1 MKSLST
7 LINPSRFALLLKKEL
22 KENRRQLLLRGGIII
37 TILVAASLF
46 IGVSNIDTYERILE
60 YTTLSPSG
68 EIISSYRFNGGM
80 FGSPKDE
87 AAAGCAFFYAFAF
100 PIALAISASFM
111 FEGLSTK
118 QKRIATL
125 MTPGTIFEKYLARFI
140 IYIFGTTILFG
151 AGCLIADYIRYIV
164 FSLSY
169 IGYNIVHP
177 IDYIYGWEWI
187 MTLNNNM
194 YYITLYLTGV
204 LFGASLFTLGSS
216 VWPRVSFVK
225 TFGAIA
231 AIGFTCLFTAIAV
244 GPGDHGRPI
253 FIEFMRSEIPAI
265 RALSIGF
272 TIMSIIN
279 FILAYFRAKESE
291 VRQRM

>member
-1 MKSLST
+1 MKLSSKA
-7 LINPSRFALLLKKEL
+7 ISPSRFALLFKKEL
-22 KENRRQLLLRGGIII
+22 KENRRQLLLRGFILIA
-37 TILVAASLF
+37 ILVAVSLF
-46 IGVSNIDTYERILE
+46 IGVGNIDTYERILKN
-60 YTTLSPSG
+60 TILSPTG
-68 EIISSYRFNGGM
+68 EVISSYRFDGGM
-80 FGSPKDE
+80 FGNPKDE
-87 AAAGCAFFYAFAF
+87 AAAGCAVFYAFAF

-111 FEGLSTK
+111 FEELSTK

-125 MTPGTIFEKYLARFI
+125 MTPGTMLEKYLVRFI
-140 IYIFGTTILFG
+140 IYIIGTTILFG

-169 IGYNIVHP
+169 IGCDIVHP
-177 IDYIYGWEWI
+177 IDFVYGWKWI

-194 YYITLYLTGV
+194 YYITFYLAWV

-244 GPGDHGRPI
+244 SAGDSGRPI
-253 FIEFMRSEIPAI
+253 FIELIRSEIPALCTI
-265 RALSIGF
+265 STVL

-279 FILAYFRAKESE
+279 FILAYFRIKESE
-291 VRQRM
+291 VIQRM